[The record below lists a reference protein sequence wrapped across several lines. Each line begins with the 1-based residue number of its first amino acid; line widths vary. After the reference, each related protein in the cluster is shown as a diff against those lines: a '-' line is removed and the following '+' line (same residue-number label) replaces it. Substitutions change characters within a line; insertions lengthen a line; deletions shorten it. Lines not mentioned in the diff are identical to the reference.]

1 VTEVTDRL
9 RRGLVALADEAPVSE
24 DAWAEQE
31 RRLATGRVRRR
42 GPLFA
47 AAAAVVVLATAV
59 PVAVLGHDDGA
70 PPAGPRPPDTTV
82 GPVVGEP
89 PETTAD
95 GPIPLGDF
103 TDLGRAWSA
112 WVILE
117 RPPTSRPG
125 GWSRLVCVVAVP
137 AGRPATD
144 PDRHP
149 NSAGCLDEP
158 SWPAGQP
165 EPKVHTRAVL
175 PAPNG
180 PVASGPLP
188 GLLLFLT
195 VPTVASLD
203 AREAYG
209 ASVPVRELV
218 RTADLALF
226 VGDFGQSTD
235 GFGYTAYDS
244 SGAVVEQ
251 AIT

>member
-1 VTEVTDRL
+1 MTDPTDMTDRL
-9 RRGLVALADEAPVSE
+9 RRGLVALADDAPASR

-31 RRLATGRVRRR
+31 RRLATGRVRLRR
-42 GPLFA
+42 GPLFV

-59 PVAVLGHDDGA
+59 PVVVLGNDGGGQPAGA
-70 PPAGPRPPDTTV
+70 PPDTDVAGQSPPAD
-82 GPVVGEP
+82 P
-89 PETTAD
+89 D
-95 GPIPLGDF
+95 GPFPLGDF

-117 RPPTSRPG
+117 RPPTPSPV
-125 GWSRLVCVVAVP
+125 GWSRRVCVVAVP
-137 AGRPATD
+137 AGRPTDD

-158 SWPAGQP
+158 PWPAGQP
-165 EPKVHTRAVL
+165 EPEVHTRAVL
-175 PAPNG
+175 PAANG

-188 GLLLFLT
+188 GLLLFLA
-195 VPTVASLD
+195 VPAVARLE

-209 ASVPVRELV
+209 APVPVRELA
-218 RTADLALF
+218 RTADMVLF
-226 VGDFGQSTD
+226 VGDFGRSHE

-244 SGAVVEQ
+244 SGAIVEQ